1 MMTVCV
7 PTFTYKEYMRVWAGN
22 EPSDFGLEAIIKE
35 VSSVD
40 DVDDLDIFEVIDK
53 QKFFL
58 AALKHGFK
66 YEIILSD

>member
-1 MMTVCV
+1 MTVCV

-58 AALKHGFK
+58 AVLKYGFT
-66 YEIILSD
+66 YAIISPD